1 VRAPDQGVAF
11 PRRDIEQNAYNRPH
25 SMKKTFYIIDGHAH
39 IFRAYFAPFR
49 DLTSPTG
56 EPTKATYVFTQM
68 LINLIEQRKPDY
80 LAMVIDSGDETVFRK
95 EIYPDY
101 KANRPPVPADFHPQ
115 EDRILRIVKDA
126 GVPLFEKP
134 GFEADDLI
142 ATMADKLCNAGFD
155 VYLVSK
161 DKDLRQ
167 LLTDCIHMYDVQ
179 GDEVI
184 DIPKMRAKL
193 GYGPENAVN
202 VQTLIGDAIDNVP
215 GIPGVGEKTAVK
227 LLNTYGSV
235 EAILDNID
243 KLTPKMKENF
253 LAHKDKL
260 SMSRQLVTLKR
271 DVEFDWSI
279 EGCAFRGL
287 NAEGLKK
294 HLLELNFR
302 GLLSKVS
309 GLEKASETA
318 KAQANEPAGLF
329 DTVAPAPV
337 QHQTL
342 EVTYKTSEGLDYQ
355 CVDTVEKLETLA
367 GELRR
372 QSVFAFDTETDN
384 LRACDANI
392 VGMSFSFAEGT
403 GFYVPVKGPLGAK
416 VLDEKVVLDVIK
428 PILEDESIGKV
439 GHNIKYDLLA
449 MLGAGVSVRGVRM
462 DTMVAS
468 FLLDASK
475 MQYGIDRL
483 AIELLHFKK
492 IPTVDLIG
500 SGKKQI
506 TMDQVDLGTI
516 TRYASED
523 ADITF
528 RLHQMLAKKLAEY
541 PAIQKLHD
549 DVETPLIEVLTQME
563 CRGIAIDPKIL
574 REQSAALG
582 ERIEKLRDQIFEAA
596 GESFNIDS
604 PKQLASLLFE
614 KLKLKSS
621 KKTKTGY
628 STDIEVLERLASEH
642 PVPKLVLEYRQLV
655 KLKGTYLDALT
666 DHQSIRDGKV
676 HTSFNQTGAAT
687 GRLSSSDPN
696 LQNIPI
702 RTDEGRRIR
711 LAFVPS
717 TPSNVLLT
725 ADYSQIELRMLAH
738 LSEEP
743 ALMTAFKEG
752 IDIHTT
758 VASEVFG
765 VALDQVSRDQ
775 RNQAK
780 IINFGIIY
788 GVTAQ
793 GLARRIDGMDV
804 VSAGNLITAY
814 NKRFP
819 RIAQFMNECVQKA
832 KADGYVETITGRRRP
847 LPDINSGVINI
858 RNMNERMAINSVV
871 QGSAADL
878 IKIAMVNIHRAIL
891 AEARPLQM
899 LLQVHDELVFETP
912 ETEAESQ
919 MQFVRQMMTG
929 AMQLKVPLEVES
941 GYGKN
946 WQEVK

>member
-1 VRAPDQGVAF
+1 
-11 PRRDIEQNAYNRPH
+11 
-25 SMKKTFYIIDGHAH
+25 MKKTFYIIDGHAQ

-68 LINLIEQRKPDY
+68 LINLIDLRKPDY
-80 LAMVIDSGDETVFRK
+80 LAMVIDSGDEKVFRK
-95 EIYPDY
+95 EIYPEY

-142 ATMADKLCNAGFD
+142 ATMADKLCDQGFD

-179 GDEVI
+179 ADEVI
-184 DIPKMRAKL
+184 DIPKMIAKQ
-193 GYGPENAVN
+193 GYGPDKALD
-202 VQTLIGDAIDNVP
+202 VQTLMGDAIDNVP

-227 LLNTYGSV
+227 LLNEYGSID
-235 EAILDNID
+235 AILANVD
-243 KLTPKMKENF
+243 KLTPKMRENF
-253 LAHKDKL
+253 IAHGAKL
-260 SMSRQLVTLKR
+260 DLSRQLVTLRR
-271 DVEFDWSI
+271 DVAFDWSI
-279 EGCAFRGL
+279 EGCAFKGL
-287 NAEGLKK
+287 NSEALKQ
-294 HLLELNFR
+294 HLIELNFR
-302 GLLSKVS
+302 ALLTKVS
-309 GLEKASETA
+309 SLEKVTTVP
-318 KAQANEPAGLF
+318 KPQDTFQGGLF
-329 DTVAPAPV
+329 DSFAPAASA
-337 QHQTL
+337 HQTL
-342 EVTYKTSEGLDYQ
+342 DVQYNTSAGLPYVL
-355 CVDTVEKLETLA
+355 VDTPEKLDELA
-367 GELRR
+367 GQLKS
-372 QSVFAFDTETDN
+372 QTCFAFDTETDN
-384 LRACDANI
+384 LRACDANV
-392 VGMSFSFAEGT
+392 VGMSFSIAEGT
-403 GFYVPVKGPLGAK
+403 GYYVPIRGPLGSS
-416 VLDEKVVLDVIK
+416 VLDEKLVLGVLK

-439 GHNIKYDLLA
+439 GHNVKYDLLA
-449 MLGAGVSVRGVRM
+449 MKGAGVNVRGVRM
-462 DTMVAS
+462 DTMVAA

-475 MQYGIDRL
+475 IQYGIDRL
-483 AIELLHFKK
+483 AMELLHFKK
-492 IPTVDLIG
+492 IPTSELIG
-500 SGKKQI
+500 SGKNAI
-506 TMDQVDLGTI
+506 TMDRIDLPTI

-528 RLHQMLAKKLAEY
+528 RLYRLFSQKLDEV
-541 PAIQKLHD
+541 PAIRKLHD
-549 DVETPLIEVLTQME
+549 EIETPLVDVLAEME
-563 CRGIAIDPKIL
+563 CIGISIDPAIL
-574 REQSAALG
+574 KEQSLALG
-582 ERIEKLRDQIFEAA
+582 ERIDTLREQIHEAA
-596 GESFNIDS
+596 GQTFNIDS
-604 PKQLASLLFE
+604 PKQLGQLLFE
-614 KLKLKSS
+614 KLGLKTG
-621 KKTKTGY
+621 KKTKTGF
-628 STDIEVLERLASEH
+628 STDIEVLERLAGEH

-666 DHQSIRDGKV
+666 DHQSKRDGKV

-702 RTDEGRRIR
+702 RSDEGRRIR
-711 LAFVPS
+711 LAFVP
-717 TPSNVLLT
+717 TNREHNVLLT
-725 ADYSQIELRMLAH
+725 ADYSQIELRILAH

-743 ALMTAFKEG
+743 ALMKAFADG
-752 IDIHTT
+752 VDIHTT

-793 GLARRIDGMDV
+793 GLARRIDNMTIPAAAD
-804 VSAGNLITAY
+804 LITAY

-819 RIAQFMNECVQKA
+819 RIAQFMNECVQQA
-832 KADGYVETITGRRRP
+832 KAYGFVETMNGRRRP

-878 IKIAMVNIHRAIL
+878 IKIAMVNTARAIQ
-891 AEARPLQM
+891 AQQRPLQM

-912 ETEAESQ
+912 ESEAESQ
-919 MQFVRQMMTG
+919 AAFVRQMMTS
-929 AMQLKVPLEVES
+929 AMSLKVPLEVEA
-941 GYGKN
+941 GWGKN

>member
-1 VRAPDQGVAF
+1 
-11 PRRDIEQNAYNRPH
+11 
-25 SMKKTFYIIDGHAH
+25 MKKTFYILDGHAH

-49 DLTSPTG
+49 DLSSPSG

-80 LAMVIDSGDETVFRK
+80 LAMVIDSGDEKVFRK
-95 EIYPDY
+95 AIYPEY
-101 KANRPPVPADFHPQ
+101 KSNRPPPPPDFKPQ
-115 EDRILRIVKDA
+115 EQRILQIVKDA
-126 GVPLFEKP
+126 GVPLFAKP

-142 ATMADKLCNAGFD
+142 ATMADQLCDQGFD

-179 GDEVI
+179 ADTVI
-184 DIPKMRAKL
+184 DIPSLVARL
-193 GYGPENAVN
+193 GYGPDRAVD
-202 VQTLIGDAIDNVP
+202 VQTLIGDTIDNVP

-227 LLNTYGSV
+227 LLDTYGSIQ
-235 EAILDNID
+235 AILDNID
-243 KLTPKMKENF
+243 KLTPKMRENF
-253 LAHKDKL
+253 LAHKDQLPL
-260 SMSRQLVTLKR
+260 SRTLVTLRR
-271 DVEFDWSI
+271 DVPFDWSI
-279 EGCAFRGL
+279 EQCVFKGL

-294 HLLELNFR
+294 HLIELNFR
-302 GLLSKVS
+302 GLLTKVS
-309 GLEKASETA
+309 GLEKTSEIA
-318 KAQANEPAGLF
+318 KKQPVETGGLF
-329 DTVAPAPV
+329 DTIATSDEPT
-337 QHQTL
+337 HQTL
-342 EVTYKTSEGLDYQ
+342 EVQYRTNDGLDYQ
-355 CVDTVEKLETLA
+355 CVDTPEKLDALA
-367 GELRR
+367 SALRK
-372 QSVFAFDTETDN
+372 QPVFAFDTETDN

-392 VGMSFSFAEGT
+392 VGLSFSFAGET
-403 GFYVPVKGPLGAK
+403 GFYVPLKGPLGAS
-416 VLDEKVVLDVIK
+416 VLPETLIYSALK

-439 GHNIKYDLLA
+439 GHNIKYDMLA
-449 MLGAGVSVRGVRM
+449 TMGAGIHLRGVRM
-462 DTMVAS
+462 DTMIAA
-468 FLLDASK
+468 FLLDASR

-483 AIELLHFKK
+483 AQELLHFKK
-492 IPTVDLIG
+492 VPTSDLIG
-500 SGKKQI
+500 KGKKQI
-506 TMDQVDLGTI
+506 TMDQVDIHTI

-528 RLHQMLAKKLAEY
+528 RLYRLFDKELNALPQIRKLNDE
-541 PAIQKLHD
+541 I
-549 DVETPLIEVLTQME
+549 ETPLIEVLAQME

-574 REQSAALG
+574 AEQSKALG
-582 ERIEKLRDQIFEAA
+582 ERIEALRDRIFEVA
-596 GESFNIDS
+596 GTPFNIDS
-604 PKQLASLLFE
+604 PKQLAELLFE
-614 KLKLKSS
+614 KLKLKTG

-642 PVPKLVLEYRQLV
+642 PVPNLVLQYRQLV

-666 DHQSIRDGKV
+666 DHRSVRDGKV

-717 TPSNVLLT
+717 SPDNVLLT
-725 ADYSQIELRMLAH
+725 ADYSQIELRVLAH

-743 ALMTAFKEG
+743 ALMKAFADG

-758 VASEVFG
+758 VASEVFSTPLQD
-765 VALDQVSRDQ
+765 VTRDQ

-780 IINFGIIY
+780 VINFGIIY

-793 GLARRIDGMDV
+793 GLARRIDGLSVHAAYD
-804 VSAGNLITAY
+804 LIAAY
-814 NKRFP
+814 NRRFP

-832 KADGYVETITGRRRP
+832 KNDGYVETIVGRRRP
-847 LPDINSGVINI
+847 LPDIHSGVINI

-878 IKIAMVNIHRAIL
+878 IKIAMVNIHRAIA
-891 AEARPLQM
+891 AESRPLQM

-912 ETEAESQ
+912 ESGVEEQ
-919 MQFVRQMMTG
+919 MAFVRKMMIG
-929 AMQLKVPLEVES
+929 AMTLKVPLDVES
-941 GYGKN
+941 GWGHN